1 MAPAAR
7 NNALWCD
14 AVCRAN
20 GAPGAFLEP
29 RVWLTRGPAPAFYP
43 NLVTLSAPGPD
54 RGESLLAPLRSLAA
68 AGLPAGWGAKDSYA
82 GLDLTPL
89 GFRPRFEATW
99 IWRPPGDAPPAGRG
113 LRWARVRD
121 AAALAAWESAWSGR
135 GEDAGPV
142 APAAPT
148 FRPSLLA
155 DGTLAFLIAYDG
167 RRPAAGAV
175 ATRAAGVVGI
185 SNVFAR
191 GVEPQDVWAGCLR
204 AAGGV
209 FPGAPF
215 AGYESGADLA
225 VARHVRFEGIGKLR
239 VWLWN
244 E

>member
-14 AVCRAN
+14 AVCRAT

-29 RVWLTRGPAPAFYP
+29 RVWLTRGRAPPFYP

-54 RGESLLAPLRSLAA
+54 GGELLLAPLRSLAA
-68 AGLPAGWGAKDSYA
+68 AGLPAGWGAKDSY
-82 GLDLTPL
+82 GVLDLAPL

-99 IWRPPGDAPPAGRG
+99 IWRPPGAAPPAGRG

-121 AAALAAWESAWSGR
+121 AAALAVWEAAWSGR

-142 APAAPT
+142 PPPART
-148 FRPSLLA
+148 FRPSLLK
-155 DGTLAFLIAYDG
+155 DDTLAFLIACDG

-175 ATRAAGVVGI
+175 AARAAEVVGI
-185 SNVFAR
+185 SNVFAN
-191 GVEPQDVWAGCLR
+191 GVEPQDVWAGGLR
-204 AAGGV
+204 AAGDA
-209 FPGAPF
+209 FPGTPF

-225 VARHVRFEGIGKLR
+225 VARHVRFEGIGRLR
-239 VWLWN
+239 VWLRN